1 MKPSLHA
8 ETHEVFNQVPSL
20 DGANLYRLDLPLQEW
35 IRRYDGAWA
44 HERLSAYGALAGGAL
59 MLGGFLANENK
70 PVFKSHD
77 RYGNR
82 IDLVASTSLA
92 GELFKQRLRML
103 AGSHWELRD
112 VR

>member
-35 IRRYDGAWA
+35 IRRYDVAWA
-44 HERLSAYGALAGGAL
+44 DERLSAYGALAGGAL
-59 MLGGFLANENK
+59 MQAGFLANENK

-82 IDLVASTSLA
+82 IDLVEFHPAYH
-92 GELFKQRLRML
+92 ELMRTAVEHGLPIT
-103 AGSHWELRD
+103 D
-112 VR
+112 CP